1 MKIIDSIVFPN
12 SNRIG
17 KSDYCTYY
25 PFNIFFFNMFEYM
38 NLKDITILYGNNGSG
53 KSTILKVIARKL
65 DILNDSNFYREVVYK
80 DKETFVP
87 FDIFKDSI
95 IINYNRDEYSNKQLF
110 PTTIKYITSVD
121 ICKLISNR
129 ERYNTRVNIDI
140 IGAIDDKKARLE
152 MGYTYK
158 NIDDYDD
165 LARFNAAR
173 KLSTNKYI
181 NRFALKKEDMQSNG
195 ETALTY
201 LTKMFEDGG
210 LYLLDEPENSLSPNF
225 QLELMELISDCAKY
239 FNCQFII
246 ATHSPLILSLKDA
259 VIYNLDETPVM
270 PRNWVELDNVKLY
283 YDFFKAHKD
292 EFEK

>member
-1 MKIIDSIVFPN
+1 
-12 SNRIG
+12 
-17 KSDYCTYY
+17 
-25 PFNIFFFNMFEYM
+25 
-38 NLKDITILYGNNGSG
+38 LYGNNGSG

-65 DILNDSNFYREVVYK
+65 DILNDSNFYREVIYK

-110 PTTIKYITSVD
+110 PTTTKYITSVD
-121 ICKLISNR
+121 ICKLINNR

-140 IGAIDDKKARLE
+140 INTIDDKKARLE
-152 MGYTYK
+152 YGYTYK
-158 NIDDYDD
+158 NLDDYDD

-181 NRFALKKEDMQSNG
+181 KRYALKKEDMQSNG
-195 ETALTY
+195 EAALTY

-225 QLELMELISDCAKY
+225 QIELMNLISDCAKH
-239 FNCQFII
+239 FDCQFII

-259 VIYNLDETPVM
+259 IIYNLDETPVM
-270 PRNWVELDNVKLY
+270 PRNWAELDNVKLY